1 MNTNHLDLNPA
12 KTKFM
17 LITRSSALF
26 KNCPSFYLNGQLIER
41 VHYFKYLGIWFSD
54 DLSWSKYVESVCCR
68 ARRLLGYMYR
78 TFSPYCS
85 QATIIHLYK
94 SQVIP
99 IIEYGCVVWDPH
111 LQKDQILLENVQRF
125 AVKLATEIPRHLSLL
140 IYIFFLSLI
149 VEPIFKLVC
158 TYKFL
163 YGYLYCSPGFLNLHP
178 NPNLCVFHS
187 THLIQ
192 PLVKTVSQY
201 HSFFLRKYCKALELL
216 T

>member
-85 QATIIHLYK
+85 QAAIIHLYK

-99 IIEYGCVVWDPH
+99 IIE
-111 LQKDQILLENVQRF
+111 LLLSMDVSWGT
-125 AVKLATEIPRHLSLL
+125 ATCKRTRSYWKMFNASLL
-140 IYIFFLSLI
+140 KSPSL
-149 VEPIFKLVC
+149 PTNLHLPPLTNRRTYFKLVC

-163 YGYLYCSPGFLNLHP
+163 YGYLYCHPDFLNLHP
-178 NPNLCVFHS
+178 NPN
-187 THLIQ
+187 
-192 PLVKTVSQY
+192 
-201 HSFFLRKYCKALELL
+201 FLYISL
-216 T
+216 